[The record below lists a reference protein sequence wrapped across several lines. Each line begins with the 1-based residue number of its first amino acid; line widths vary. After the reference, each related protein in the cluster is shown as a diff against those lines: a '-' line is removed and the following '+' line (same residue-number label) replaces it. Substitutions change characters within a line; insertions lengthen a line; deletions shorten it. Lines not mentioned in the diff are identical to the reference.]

1 MLRLHLR
8 SKRDC
13 HHLITFNATL
23 LSSSIQLEVM
33 RETEVKIIEINRHK
47 IEQTLTAL
55 KAVKIFDAEI
65 TTIFLDFID
74 NRIQKGKNVLRLR
87 KQPDKVELTY
97 KKVETEQTVKIAEE
111 YTVEVSSLDSIINI
125 MQKIGLIITQKMQ
138 KHRVSYKI
146 DNVRFDIDR
155 YTGDYGFIPELL
167 EIEGTPM
174 EIKKYAELLGFQTKD
189 CLAWSTDDLIRHY
202 SNIEDS
208 H

>member
-13 HHLITFNATL
+13 HHLITINATL
-23 LSSSIQLEVM
+23 LSSSIHLEVM

-125 MQKIGLIITQKMQ
+125 SRSKPVVYVIFK
-138 KHRVSYKI
+138 
-146 DNVRFDIDR
+146 
-155 YTGDYGFIPELL
+155 
-167 EIEGTPM
+167 
-174 EIKKYAELLGFQTKD
+174 
-189 CLAWSTDDLIRHY
+189 
-202 SNIEDS
+202 
-208 H
+208 